1 MTSSSAKIRA
11 KIKHYEKNTA
21 GVGEV
26 LEGERLHSDE
36 TPGYKSGEQ
45 SAKKRDGKYA
55 SFSSST
61 LMFESCCGGGRARK
75 APSSQGVLT
84 SIKSILPCIGRWH

>member
-21 GVGEV
+21 GVGEA
-26 LEGERLHSDE
+26 LEGERLRSDE
-36 TPGYKSGEQ
+36 TPSYKSGEQ

-55 SFSSST
+55 SLSSSFSSST
-61 LMFESCCGGGRARK
+61 RSCSSRAAEVDEHGRLHAVR
-75 APSSQGVLT
+75 V
-84 SIKSILPCIGRWH
+84 C